1 LHPVFLFPF
10 LCITKWIA
18 SYIKIKSVLR
28 RLKTFVSFLI
38 LSVYLFSLYFIFFPS
53 NLHADYKKCGERL
66 GGDYKMIQKI
76 ANDEK
81 T

>member
-28 RLKTFVSFLI
+28 RLKTFV
-38 LSVYLFSLYFIFFPS
+38 FIFNFIRLPFFTIRFFPS
-53 NLHADYKKCGERL
+53 NLHTDYKERGERL
-66 GGDYKMIQKI
+66 GGDYKMIEKI